1 MDAIREFLTTT
12 LTAAGGIVEPMEHG
26 LEGLL
31 PLAVRERFGLPE
43 EFRIR
48 LDEAGEA
55 PGSVDGR
62 LGSPLLER
70 LLRERLAAPPLA
82 AVALPAELPRPLP
95 ASVPTLL
102 NAVRTGAVEST
113 HAVAR
118 YLVAEIRVVLQAD
131 ELRSAL
137 QSVCV
142 RLEDGALVRPLA
154 LQSAYPVTL
163 EPLRQDEALH
173 AQQALAV
180 WLRREG
186 PALMLPALG
195 AIARRGRR
203 DLERMAAYY
212 ASLDAEMTEA
222 VRRARRDDERER
234 RRIKRAA
241 LPADLAA
248 RRAQLCER
256 LKPRLSGSLIA
267 ATLVASDAEC
277 FTIGVLRRTRA
288 GAVIVRYRAGDGSFE
303 GPACACGT
311 ATLRFFLCDERLHVL
326 CEACGQHGRLDPS
339 RCHACAHPADEPS
352 VVSIEDATRSM
363 QLGG

>member
-1 MDAIREFLTTT
+1 MDLIHEFLTTT
-12 LTAAGGIVEPMEHG
+12 LTVAGGVVEPMRHG

-31 PLAVRERFGLPE
+31 PQAAGERFGLPE

-48 LDEAGEA
+48 LDETGEV

-70 LLRERLAAPPLA
+70 LLHERLAAPPLA
-82 AVALPAELPRPLP
+82 AVALPAELPRSLP
-95 ASVPTLL
+95 ASAPTLL
-102 NAVRTGAVEST
+102 NAVRTGAVESA
-113 HAVAR
+113 HAVTR
-118 YLVAEIRVVLQAD
+118 YLVVEIRVVPQAD

-137 QSVCV
+137 QSVCI

-163 EPLRQDEALH
+163 EPLRREEVRCAE
-173 AQQALAV
+173 QALAV
-180 WLRREG
+180 WLRRQG
-186 PALMLPALG
+186 PALMQPAIET
-195 AIARRGRR
+195 IARRGRR

-212 ASLDAEMTEA
+212 ASLDAEMAEA

-234 RRIKRAA
+234 RRSKRAA

-256 LKPRLSGSLIA
+256 LKPRLSGSLVA
-267 ATLVASDAEC
+267 ATLVASDTEC
-277 FTIGVLRRTRA
+277 FTIGVRRRTRE
-288 GAVIVRYRAGDGSFE
+288 GAVIVRYRAGDGTFE
-303 GPACACGT
+303 GPACACST

-326 CEACGQHGRLDPS
+326 CETCGQHGRLDPS
-339 RCHACAHPADEPS
+339 RCHACTRPADEPS
-352 VVSIEDATRSM
+352 VVLIEDATR
-363 QLGG
+363 GT